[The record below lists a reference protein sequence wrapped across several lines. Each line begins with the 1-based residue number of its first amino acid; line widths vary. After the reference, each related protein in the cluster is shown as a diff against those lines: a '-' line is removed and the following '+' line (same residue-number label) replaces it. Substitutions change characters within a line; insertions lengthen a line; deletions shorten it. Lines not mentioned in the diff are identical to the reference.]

1 MTGRHQ
7 ELKRTTSEQGQNHG
21 RGREVAGH
29 FPGKGTE
36 VGEQRPNG
44 GSETLCK
51 KDEGK
56 GN

>member
-51 KDEGK
+51 KDEGN